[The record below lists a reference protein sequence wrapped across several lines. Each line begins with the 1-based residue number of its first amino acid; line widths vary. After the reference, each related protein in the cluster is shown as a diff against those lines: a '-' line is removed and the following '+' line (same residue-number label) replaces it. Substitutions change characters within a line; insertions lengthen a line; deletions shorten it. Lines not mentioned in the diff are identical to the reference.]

1 MCKSRQ
7 DHSKKV
13 RLKQPV
19 LQCDYSFFNDPKVEG
34 SVTIL
39 NVRDVMSGL
48 ALACVVP
55 NKGRSVYAEGELRR
69 FILETGRTFGVLQ
82 ADPEPSLVALAETV
96 TSELGGLALR
106 KSPTEWKQ
114 AQGAVGNSQ
123 QLLYAQVRTLRQDLA
138 DRYGTLVPITSPV
151 FTWLVKHAQFLLNNF
166 AIRSDGLTPFE
177 RRWSKRYTSALCKFG
192 EIVLCRL
199 RGKQPKADPSWVP
212 GLWLGRDTSADM
224 HVVGTTSGVF
234 KTRSIR
240 RLPVSEQVDKQ
251 LLKDFQAKPWDPKG
265 RGEDAD
271 VLVLPQAPETQG
283 LPPLPVQQT
292 DGTSAVDL
300 SQHGLKR
307 TSDELGDE
315 AQEVEPPNLF
325 QRVGPAQSDLK
336 RSAPDSVPGSETK
349 LQRISAVFED
359 DSLPVA
365 CACVASISTKS
376 GLDVPIEPNVD

>member
-1 MCKSRQ
+1 
-7 DHSKKV
+7 
-13 RLKQPV
+13 
-19 LQCDYSFFNDPKVEG
+19 
-34 SVTIL
+34 
-39 NVRDVMSGL
+39 
-48 ALACVVP
+48 
-55 NKGRSVYAEGELRR
+55 
-69 FILETGRTFGVLQ
+69 
-82 ADPEPSLVALAETV
+82 
-96 TSELGGLALR
+96 
-106 KSPTEWKQ
+106 
-114 AQGAVGNSQ
+114 
-123 QLLYAQVRTLRQDLA
+123 
-138 DRYGTLVPITSPV
+138 
-151 FTWLVKHAQFLLNNF
+151 
-166 AIRSDGLTPFE
+166 
-177 RRWSKRYTSALCKFG
+177 
-192 EIVLCRL
+192 
-199 RGKQPKADPSWVP
+199 
-212 GLWLGRDTSADM
+212 M

-265 RGEDAD
+265 RGEDTD
-271 VLVLPQAPETQG
+271 VLVLPQAPEIQG

-292 DGTSAVDL
+292 DGTSAVDS

-365 CACVASISTKS
+365 CACVAS
-376 GLDVPIEPNVD
+376 